1 MVKFYETL
9 DSEGRVCIRLNR
21 RNGRILARWRNDMP
35 NQTRYQFV
43 RERNQPTIRGTMN
56 ENEIAKMLRDNLER
70 LPFNVNDIPAWVI
83 DKACG
88 KNAGF
93 CIVSM
98 QDGYIGIEH
107 ETDKAYLLYV
117 ENTFNTPKCAG
128 WEFWV
133 AKSLLK

>member
-1 MVKFYETL
+1 MLSGSTGMTGTIGTIPKIG
-9 DSEGRVCIRLNR
+9 SSSRG
-21 RNGRILARWRNDMP
+21 GAMND
-35 NQTRYQFV
+35 ND
-43 RERNQPTIRGTMN
+43 IATMLK
-56 ENEIAKMLRDNLER
+56 ANLER
-70 LPFNVNDIPAWVI
+70 LPFNVNDIPSWVI
-83 DKACG
+83 DRACG
-88 KNAGF
+88 KKNAGF

-107 ETDKAYLLYV
+107 ETEKAYLLYV

>member
-1 MVKFYETL
+1 
-9 DSEGRVCIRLNR
+9 
-21 RNGRILARWRNDMP
+21 
-35 NQTRYQFV
+35 
-43 RERNQPTIRGTMN
+43 MN
-56 ENEIAKMLRDNLER
+56 ENDITTMLKANLER

-133 AKSLLK
+133 ARCILIMTWTRTGTYTAARTEALGELYPEFPFFMEKVMEIS

>member
-1 MVKFYETL
+1 
-9 DSEGRVCIRLNR
+9 
-21 RNGRILARWRNDMP
+21 
-35 NQTRYQFV
+35 
-43 RERNQPTIRGTMN
+43 MN
-56 ENEIAKMLRDNLER
+56 ENEIAKMLRDNLKL

-98 QDGYIGIEH
+98 KDGYIGIEH

-117 ENTFNTPKCAG
+117 ENTFNTRILVVRIKFVCKEHKEPYSPDTHAM
-128 WEFWV
+128 
-133 AKSLLK
+133 LKLAAAEEMYPDYDVDEDGNVYRC

>member
-1 MVKFYETL
+1 
-9 DSEGRVCIRLNR
+9 
-21 RNGRILARWRNDMP
+21 
-35 NQTRYQFV
+35 
-43 RERNQPTIRGTMN
+43 MN
-56 ENEIAKMLRDNLER
+56 ENDIDTMLKANLER
-70 LPFNVNDIPAWVI
+70 LPFNVNDIPLWII

-98 QDGYIGIEH
+98 KDGYIGIEH

-117 ENTFNTPKCAG
+117 ENTFNTPKCSG
-128 WEFWV
+128 WHFWV